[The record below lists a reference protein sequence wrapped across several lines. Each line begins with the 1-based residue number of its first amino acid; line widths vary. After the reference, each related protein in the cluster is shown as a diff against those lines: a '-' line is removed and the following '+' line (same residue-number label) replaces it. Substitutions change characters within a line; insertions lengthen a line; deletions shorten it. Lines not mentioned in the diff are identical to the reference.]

1 MGFSNLEALNKGNAI
16 SCSDT
21 TLGAETMFYQE
32 KDFIGY
38 SHIQYFS
45 PKIKSFNKEMASAI
59 ITASKI
65 STATFYNYGNKYNRN
80 AMNNTIIQ
88 LPSKNNQ
95 IDTDFI
101 KKFISRVEADRLE
114 KVEEYLIR
122 YGMYDTNLTINEK
135 YALDTL
141 SSKNFKDFKVT
152 DIFVIKNT
160 RNILSSWIIENSGS
174 IPYLCASALN
184 NSVSSYI
191 KYDATY
197 LDKGNCI
204 FIGGKTFVV
213 TYQKDDF
220 FSNDSHNLTLTLNN
234 EGYRNR
240 ICQLFLA
247 TCVKSSLGHKYSWG
261 DSISSSKIKKDS
273 ISLPV
278 KDDQPDY
285 EFMENYISAIQ
296 KLTVK
301 KVISYLDEKK
311 SKLTS

>member
-122 YGMYDTNLTINEK
+122 YGMYDTELKSNEK
-135 YALDTL
+135 KALNSFQHQKLDKFKLKDLFNNITQGRRLKKEDHVFGNLPFVMAGITNSGVVSYIGNDVRVFPKNSITVDIFGNVFYRNFEYGLGDDTG
-141 SSKNFKDFKVT
+141 SYWNT
-152 DIFVIKNT
+152 DIEIDRKAMLY
-160 RNILSSWIIENSGS
+160 LSTAMQIF
-174 IPYLCASALN
+174 LN
-184 NSVSSYI
+184 GKFDYGNKLRSS
-191 KYDATY
+191 
-197 LDKGNCI
+197 
-204 FIGGKTFVV
+204 
-213 TYQKDDF
+213 Q
-220 FSNDSHNLTLTLNN
+220 SLNF
-234 EGYRNR
+234 E
-240 ICQLFLA
+240 I
-247 TCVKSSLGHKYSWG
+247 T
-261 DSISSSKIKKDS
+261 
-273 ISLPV
+273 LPV
-278 KDDQPDY
+278 KDGQPDY

-296 KLTVK
+296 KLTVR

-311 SKLTS
+311 SKLAP